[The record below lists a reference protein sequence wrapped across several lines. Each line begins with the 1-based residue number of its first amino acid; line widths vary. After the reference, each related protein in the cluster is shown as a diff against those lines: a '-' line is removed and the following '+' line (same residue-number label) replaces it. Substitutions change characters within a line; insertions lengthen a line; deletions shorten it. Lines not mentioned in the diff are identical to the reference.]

1 MVRNTR
7 REHGLSQ
14 AGLAGAVA
22 SLVLVIL
29 AGGCRQE
36 TPGINP
42 QEKAAPVVARGNLT
56 QDEQT
61 TIDVF
66 RRTSPSVVHVTTLIT
81 SQSEPLGLD
90 VEQIPAETG
99 SGFVWDKRGHIVTNY
114 HVLSGGDAVQVV
126 LADHSQWKATLVGKY
141 ADEDIAVLHIDA
153 PQDKLRPVM
162 VGTTKDLQVG
172 QDVYAI
178 GNPFGLDHT
187 LTKGIVSALG
197 RESTSATG
205 HPLRGLIQTDAAI
218 NPGNSGGPLLDM
230 PPG

>member
-1 MVRNTR
+1 M
-7 REHGLSQ
+7 
-14 AGLAGAVA
+14 
-22 SLVLVIL
+22 
-29 AGGCRQE
+29 
-36 TPGINP
+36 
-42 QEKAAPVVARGNLT
+42 
-56 QDEQT
+56 
-61 TIDVF
+61 
-66 RRTSPSVVHVTTLIT
+66 
-81 SQSEPLGLD
+81 GLD

-153 PQDKLRPVM
+153 PQDKLQPVM
-162 VGTTKDLQVG
+162 VGTTKNLQVG

-197 RESTSATG
+197 REATSATG

-218 NPGNSGGPLLDM
+218 NPATRAARCWTAPAG
-230 PPG
+230 